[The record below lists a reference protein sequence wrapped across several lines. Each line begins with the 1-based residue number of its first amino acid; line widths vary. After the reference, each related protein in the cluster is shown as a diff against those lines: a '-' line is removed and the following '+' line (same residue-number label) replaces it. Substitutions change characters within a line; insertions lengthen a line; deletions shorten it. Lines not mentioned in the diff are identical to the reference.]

1 MAILKVAQLG
11 HPVLRMVAREVTL
24 EEVRSLAF
32 QQFCDDMLDTM
43 IEYDGTGLAAPQV
56 HTSLRVVVLSLDG
69 DREPEFFINPVIDIL
84 TENTSS
90 MMEGCLSVENMRGR
104 VSRPNKVRIQA
115 LDREGNPKAYELE
128 GFPAVVVQHEC
139 DHLDGILYVDRCDTK
154 TLAFMPE
161 YRRYGPVDE
170 WLEEQELTG
179 RDHTEQ
185 VEPDAVDDADDEQ
198 NLGPS
203 DPPTEEVRKLERY
216 IEAELD
222 DDMAEEKTETL
233 KRVKGARKR
242 PEGAR

>member
-11 HPVLRMVAREVTL
+11 HPVLRMVAREVTID
-24 EEVRSLAF
+24 EIQAPAF

-69 DREPEFFINPVIDIL
+69 DREPEFFINPVIDVL
-84 TENTSS
+84 TEDTSS

-115 LDREGNPKAYELE
+115 LDRHGNPKAYELE

-139 DHLDGILYVDRCDTK
+139 DHLDGVLYVDRCDTR

-185 VEPDAVDDADDEQ
+185 VPKGLDLES
-198 NLGPS
+198 S
-203 DPPTEEVRKLERY
+203 DPPTEEVRELERY
-216 IEAELD
+216 IEAEIEAD
-222 DDMAEEKTETL
+222 SIEMEKTETL